1 MSSKM
6 AILFAK
12 VKAMTKV
19 FQHYSV
25 YFRIMGPNRLLDA
38 VLGILL
44 SYNAV
49 FTAAQWMGESRAL
62 AAAMS
67 DVQSIVNVLELIAVG
82 TLFVDLV
89 LRYDHFSDRWRIPRV
104 VGVGLCLTGMLF
116 KWFILYLHLSYLVD

>member
-6 AILFAK
+6 DIPFAK
-12 VKAMTKV
+12 VKPLTKV
-19 FQHYSV
+19 FQHSEV
-25 YFRIMGPNRLLDA
+25 YFCAMAPNRLLDA

-44 SYNAV
+44 TYNAV

-67 DVQSIVNVLELIAVG
+67 DMQSVINVLELLAVG

-89 LRYDHFSDRWRIPRV
+89 LRYDHLSDRWRIPRV
-104 VGVGLCLTGMLF
+104 MGVGLCLTGMLF

>member
-1 MSSKM
+1 MKSKM
-6 AILFAK
+6 ALLFAK
-12 VKAMTKV
+12 VKAKAKV
-19 FQHYSV
+19 FQHSNV
-25 YFRIMGPNRLLDA
+25 YFRIMAPNRLLDA

-89 LRYDHFSDRWRIPRV
+89 LRYDYFSNRWRIPRV
-104 VGVGLCLTGMLF
+104 VGVGICLTGMLF

>member
-1 MSSKM
+1 MPSKM

-12 VKAMTKV
+12 VKAKAKV
-19 FQHYSV
+19 FQHSNV
-25 YFRIMGPNRLLDA
+25 YFRIMGPNRLLAA

-89 LRYDHFSDRWRIPRV
+89 LRYDHFSGRWRIPRV
-104 VGVGLCLTGMLF
+104 VGVGICLTGMLF